1 LVAAEA
7 EKALLRT
14 IAAETASFVLLN
26 ILYLHGRA
34 SRPDEARFMSVM
46 ETHALNPTMHRK
58 PAHG

>member
-14 IAAETASFVLLN
+14 IATETASFVLLN

-34 SRPDEARFMSVM
+34 SRPGAEARAYA
-46 ETHALNPTMHRK
+46 HAAQREFGFKKEPRN
-58 PAHG
+58 